1 MRIWQGRTPT
11 GYALVVERDERN
23 RWVATVAAAS
33 RSRNESLEAALIEA
47 GGTTI
52 TRVWA
57 ERLAAVIVAHDN
69 LCAETAS
76 NGNGSHTSD
85 GRPV

>member
-57 ERLAAVIVAHDN
+57 ERLAAVILARTALVAD
-69 LCAETAS
+69 AAQ
-76 NGNGSHTSD
+76 NGGGSHHT
-85 GRPV
+85 